1 LLAEAELEGAQEE
14 LELLVLLALCEAELE
29 GMREEV
35 LEITCDELELELGR
49 VPLP

>member
-14 LELLVLLALCEAELE
+14 LALLVVLTLCEAELD
-29 GMREEV
+29 GMREEE
-35 LEITCDELELELGR
+35 LEITWELELGR